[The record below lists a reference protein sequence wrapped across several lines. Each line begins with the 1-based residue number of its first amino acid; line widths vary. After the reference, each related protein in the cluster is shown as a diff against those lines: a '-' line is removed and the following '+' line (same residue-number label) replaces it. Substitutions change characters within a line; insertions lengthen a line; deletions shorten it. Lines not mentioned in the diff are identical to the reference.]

1 MLCPYCRTENAP
13 GAIRCAACTSW
24 MVERPP
30 AREWTRAR
38 EGRVIGGVCR
48 GLANRFAL
56 PIAAVRLVF
65 LLSIV
70 LGGWGLLVYVALWIA
85 MPLDPLMLPPSTVDR
100 PPESRASSTGV
111 PA

>member
-1 MLCPYCRTENAP
+1 MLCPYCRTENAA

-24 MVERPP
+24 LVDRPP
-30 AREWTRAR
+30 VREWTRAR
-38 EGRVIGGVCR
+38 EGKLIAGVCR

-65 LLSIV
+65 LLSIA

-85 MPLDPLMLPPSTVDR
+85 MPLEPLALPPAVIAPSETR
-100 PPESRASSTGV
+100 ATPPARQA
-111 PA
+111 